1 MAATPVFTE
10 TTPWASA
17 WSRKHERSA
26 ASSCTFGAPTRAVP
40 RGDNLQEKIQ
50 ADQRHTTHAHT
61 RTMTKIQTQAVGQ
74 PIEKTAKPIPDT
86 KPGHPC
92 IILTSLSSSPQQSQR
107 GGRGRGRCQLL
118 VEVSVLCTN
127 FLRIL
132 SIRYSATPHAAFHAN
147 NTKSTLQSNLS
158 KK

>member
-17 WSRKHERSA
+17 WSRKHEHSA

-40 RGDNLQEKIQ
+40 RGDNLQEMIQ
-50 ADQRHTTHAHT
+50 ADQRHTPHAHT
-61 RTMTKIQTQAVGQ
+61 RNMTKIQTQAVGQ

-118 VEVSVLCTN
+118 VEVECIVHE
-127 FLRIL
+127 FP
-132 SIRYSATPHAAFHAN
+132 TPVSYTHLTLP
-147 NTKSTLQSNLS
+147 TKA
-158 KK
+158 